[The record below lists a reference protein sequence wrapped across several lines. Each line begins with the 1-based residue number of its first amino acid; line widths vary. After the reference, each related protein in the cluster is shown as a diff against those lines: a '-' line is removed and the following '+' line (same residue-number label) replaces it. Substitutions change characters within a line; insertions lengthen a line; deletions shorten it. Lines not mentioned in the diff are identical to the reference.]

1 MTKFTLTAQDQADDV
16 NDFVV
21 NAFDQVV
28 IALAGILAMVTILAV
43 A

>member
-1 MTKFTLTAQDQADDV
+1 MTKFITSTQDQAGDV

-28 IALAGILAMVTILAV
+28 IALAGILAMVTILSV